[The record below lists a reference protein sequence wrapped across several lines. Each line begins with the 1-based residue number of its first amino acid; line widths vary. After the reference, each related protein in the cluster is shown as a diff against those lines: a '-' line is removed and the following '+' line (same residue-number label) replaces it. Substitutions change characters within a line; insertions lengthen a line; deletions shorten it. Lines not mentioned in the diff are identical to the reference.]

1 MSETKYAMHSSAV
14 AANGGSFLLTSIQ
27 VSSIKPNKFTPGH
40 RGVLGVKWR
49 HLPLIDHDIML
60 TFRLDAHPVEVS
72 RKLLCH
78 VSLAAS
84 GKTNHHNH
92 TWCYGYVRHIRT
104 LYYKYTNKHTN
115 IQTYSNTVTTASAFV
130 FNCSTL
136 PDITPGCMPRDSK
149 DFFSGQENFKISR
162 AINHANMLKKWHAI
176 EVI

>member
-27 VSSIKPNKFTPGH
+27 VSSIKPNTLVSIKPQFTPGH

-136 PDITPGCMPRDSK
+136 PDITRGCMPGHSK
-149 DFFSGQENFKISR
+149 DSFQDKKILKFRDIFFGP
-162 AINHANMLKKWHAI
+162 
-176 EVI
+176 